1 MKLKVE
7 YIPSDGDEEVIIRCR
22 SRTEEIKQIEHMIEQ
37 LLSVHT
43 EMAVT
48 LGDVEYYVPKNEI
61 LFFETLDGKVTVH
74 TVNKMYYTKHKLFEL
89 ERIMPYNFIR
99 VSKSCI
105 LNAEKVSS
113 LAHNLAGASRVTFY
127 GSDKAVYV
135 SRAYFKFL
143 KEKIYNLRFL
153 HN

>member
-7 YIPSDGDEEVIIRCR
+7 YIPSFGEEEVVIRCHAK
-22 SRTEEIKQIEHMIEQ
+22 TDEIRQIEHVLEQ
-37 LLSVHT
+37 LLSAHT

-61 LFFETLDGKVTVH
+61 LFFETLDGKVAVH
-74 TVNKMYYTKHKLFEL
+74 TANNMYYTKHKLFEL
-89 ERIMPYNFIR
+89 ENIMPHNFIR
-99 VSKSCI
+99 VSKCCV
-105 LNAEKVSS
+105 LNAAKVSS

-127 GSDKAVYV
+127 GCDKAVYV

-143 KEKIYNLRFL
+143 KEKIYNLRFS

>member
-7 YIPSDGDEEVIIRCR
+7 YIPSDMEEEVVIRCHTK
-22 SRTEEIKQIEHMIEQ
+22 TERIGQIERILEK
-37 LLSVHT
+37 LLVSND

-48 LGDVEYYVPKNEI
+48 LGEVEYYIPKSEI
-61 LFFETLDGKVTVH
+61 LFFETLDGKIGVH
-74 TVNKMYYTKHKLFEL
+74 TAKNMYYTGYKLFEL
-89 ERIMPYNFIR
+89 ENIMPHNFIR
-99 VSKSCI
+99 VSKSCV
-105 LNAEKVSS
+105 LNVEKVSS

-135 SRAYFKFL
+135 SRNYYKIL
-143 KEKIYNLRFL
+143 KEKIYELRF